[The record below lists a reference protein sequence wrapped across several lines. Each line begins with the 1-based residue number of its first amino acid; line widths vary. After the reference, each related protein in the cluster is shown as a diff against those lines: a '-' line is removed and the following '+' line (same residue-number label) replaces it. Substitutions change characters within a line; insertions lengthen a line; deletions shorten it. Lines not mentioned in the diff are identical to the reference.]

1 MRPIPSPLP
10 SRQDVE
16 RTDPS
21 RDRVI
26 DTLRAFSLTVVV
38 FGHVFMALVVWR
50 GDIPELGNVLT
61 GSRNLQLLTWI
72 LQVMP
77 LFFFAGGASSAI
89 SWRRRSSGGYG
100 AWLWGRAA
108 RLLRP
113 LWVYLAVMA
122 PVAFGVALVAPSKTS
137 APLLLLTTQ
146 LLWFLGAYLAV
157 TALVPPLISLHERRP
172 VTTLSGLVV
181 ISAGVDVAR
190 FAYAAPAAIGL
201 VNFVTVWAVAA
212 LLGVWYVDEKLRGLP
227 AVGLA
232 LAGVASNAALVGL
245 GPYPLSMVGMPGEQI
260 SNMAPPTAALL
271 AHTFWVCAAAAAAA
285 PLIRRMA
292 ANTTLWRGVI
302 AVNLSAMTVYLWHL
316 PVLIALTVAEKFTSF
331 TAPTRA
337 SGDLDVPAGN
347 YWSWWGVHAL
357 LFIAGVMVV
366 VRLLWVTE
374 NIKLPLWDSPT
385 RLAQPG
391 AKAEKMIAA
400 AGVVACG
407 VALLMFAA
415 TGLAGFPTRV
425 VNYAGLPLSSGLA
438 LAVLVLGASLVRY
451 AGATR
456 KPKQVDASQQ

>member
-1 MRPIPSPLP
+1 MRPLPSPLP

-16 RTDPS
+16 GTDPS

-26 DTLRAFSLTVVV
+26 DTLRAFSLSVVV

-50 GDIPELGNVLT
+50 GDVPELGNVLA
-61 GSRNLQLLTWI
+61 GSKSLQMLTWV

-122 PVAFGVALVAPSKTS
+122 PVAFTVAFLAPSKTT

-146 LLWFLGAYLAV
+146 LLWFLGAYLTV
-157 TALVPPLISLHERRP
+157 TALIPALISLHERRP
-172 VTTLSGLVV
+172 VFTLIGLVT
-181 ISAGVDVAR
+181 ISAGVDIAR
-190 FAYAAPAAIGL
+190 FAYAAPPAIGL
-201 VNFVTVWAVAA
+201 VNFVTVWATAG
-212 LLGVWYVDEKLRGLP
+212 LLGVWYVDKKLQGIP
-227 AVGLA
+227 AACLA
-232 LAGVASNAALVGL
+232 LAAIAANTALVAL

-271 AHTFWVCAAAAAAA
+271 AHTFWVCCAAAAAA
-285 PLIRRMA
+285 PLIRRVSA
-292 ANTTLWRGVI
+292 VTTLWRAVV

-316 PVLIALTVAEKFTSF
+316 PVLIALTVVESF
-331 TAPTRA
+331 TGLTAPVRS
-337 SGDLDVPAGN
+337 SGGVVVPAIG
-347 YWSWWGVHAL
+347 YWSWWVVHAL
-357 LFIAGVMVV
+357 VFIAGVVVV
-366 VRLLWVTE
+366 VRFLWVTE
-374 NIKLPLWDSPT
+374 NIKLPLWDTPT
-385 RLAQPG
+385 RLGRPG
-391 AKAEKMIAA
+391 GKAEKLIAG
-400 AGVVACG
+400 AGVVACS

-425 VNYAGLPLSSGLA
+425 VDYAGLPLSSGLT
-438 LAVLVLGASLVRY
+438 LVVLVLGASLVRY
-451 AGATR
+451 AGASR
-456 KPKQVDASQQ
+456 